1 MGSNFKINKQADTT
15 KTTEQGRIEISPK
28 RLTEVFGQPSVSDG
42 YKTSGQYVFTSES
55 GDVFTLYDWKSTS
68 LYDDE
73 MVSPEEFW
81 DEIGQVDLEIGAT
94 SKNGVQEFKS
104 FLEKSV

>member
-1 MGSNFKINKQADTT
+1 MGLNFKLNKQADTT
-15 KTTEQGRIEISPK
+15 KTTNQGSISISPK
-28 RLTEVFGQPSVSDG
+28 RLTEVFGQPSSSDG
-42 YKTSGQYVFTSES
+42 YKTSGEYVFTSES
-55 GDVFTLYDWKSTS
+55 GDVFTVSDYKSTS

-73 MVSPEEFW
+73 MISPEEFW